1 MAGPQNN
8 FNSALKEVIIFD
20 TDGNEVK
27 TTRPNAIDLI
37 RTNGYRWKRE
47 DVGVERTEDEGP
59 VDSTADVAKIYNAAG
74 EPLEVDRANA
84 RELINT
90 GKYTWHVQGESNPAA
105 VTEAEAADAVIEAA
119 AAVVAAEAAEGAESL
134 TDEAAEGAE
143 SLTDEAVRVAG
154 DPDVAKYLEGF
165 SLDALKQ
172 IAGERYGEKIHHR
185 ASKETA
191 IAKIVELE
199 EAAQTT

>member
-20 TDGNEVK
+20 ADGNEVK

-47 DVGVERTEDEGP
+47 DVGVERTEEEGP
-59 VDSTADVAKIYNAAG
+59 VDSSSDVATIYNAAG

-84 RELINT
+84 RELVNT
-90 GKYTWHVQGESNPAA
+90 GTYTWHVQSESKSAE

-119 AAVVAAEAAEGAESL
+119 AAVVAAE
-134 TDEAAEGAE
+134 EATTTPVAPEATEGAE

-154 DPDVAKYLEGF
+154 DADVAKYLQGF

>member
-134 TDEAAEGAE
+134 TDEA
-143 SLTDEAVRVAG
+143 VRVAG